1 MTARAVVLP
10 GPVAVIPSAKAAQ
23 KLAAQ
28 QRRAGVAGG
37 HGDVTGLA
45 DVVAEIDRL
54 SRAGSLP
61 ARVEGDDPQ
70 RLVVYTSR
78 HMVSLYLTRRGDAYS
93 LGHLAPLNF
102 RDQERLLRAAVLV
115 HCPAGWWAYHQVRDV
130 PPGWSGHWASIA
142 RAWQAAAVTSAPS
155 TLPPHHLAWLDLLT
169 EVVEATRDIEIERQ
183 RTGRPV
189 PYRRVTSA
197 QEERHTAR
205 GVYAFHLLRPASE
218 LAVGAAVYLV
228 DEPELRGR
236 VKDLRD
242 RQVVVRFDSAV
253 DYRRI
258 PPQGALQ
265 VQPSDRVYRAQLD
278 AVDALRRRE
287 VVNPY
292 LLAGLVDRWLQ
303 PYQPDH
309 AATPRESLDPGQLA
323 AFRRAL
329 TVPDQLLVLG
339 PPGTGKT
346 RTITEIAA
354 ACVARGQR
362 VLVTSHTN
370 RAVDNVLERLPA
382 EVRAVRLGNED
393 AMTSE
398 ARGFMVENQV
408 DALRE
413 EILAATEG
421 PASRLAA
428 FGGTDAPL
436 ARWQDFLVSQVAVA
450 TAKDAEVRA
459 HTAALDT
466 LVQRINAPLA
476 AAMAAAVATVTRA
489 RDETRQV
496 TGALETARQ
505 RHAAADARS
514 RTGWSAFFF
523 GWLAGRRWRQVR
535 ELEERLPR
543 LRSALAEAE
552 STRTALRAQVDAAV
566 SRDPEAAR
574 LVAAR
579 DTAVEAARQAVGEA
593 ARAAAMLRDALRPV
607 VPLPAGPP
615 AGPADGTPVDPAGWS
630 GYAEALGHAVGLAR
644 RRAAL
649 LDEWRARVRQPGEDL
664 HRETVRYA
672 DVVAATCIGT
682 ATTPLLAG
690 LDFDLAIVD
699 EAGQISTP
707 NLLVPLVRARRSVLV
722 GDHHQLPPF
731 LDDEVKGWTESLAR
745 SADVPAGKAEEIGDL
760 LRRSAFE
767 RLYQDAG
774 DGHRVM
780 LTVQRRMPET
790 LARFVSR
797 AFYSDVL
804 ETEHPG
810 GHHDPIFAQP
820 FAMVDTSDQ
829 AAAVR
834 AERAGRN
841 GEEWGRRGYVNDL
854 EARIVTD
861 LVTAYVHHYP
871 DWAVIVPYRAQVD
884 QLVELLAKSLGDAAG
899 VADRVGTV
907 DSFQGGER
915 DLVVYGFT
923 RSNSRGEVGFL
934 RELRRINVA
943 LTRARRQLVVVGD
956 ASTLRAARDEP
967 FAELFRA
974 MVEHLGH
981 SGDLRRSRDVSDL
994 LAKLARERG

>member
-1 MTARAVVLP
+1 MTARTVPLP
-10 GPVAVIPSAKAAQ
+10 GPVAVIPSPKAAQ
-23 KLAAQ
+23 KLAVQ
-28 QRRAGVAGG
+28 QRRSGNRGGGPGDVAGL
-37 HGDVTGLA
+37 T

-54 SRAGSLP
+54 SRAGTLP

-93 LGHLAPLNF
+93 LGHLTPLNF
-102 RDQERLLRAAVLV
+102 RDQERLLRGALLL

-130 PPGWSGHWASIA
+130 PPGWSGHWPAIA
-142 RAWQAAAVTSAPS
+142 GAWRAAAVTSPPP
-155 TLPPHHLAWLDLLT
+155 TLAPHHLAWLDLLT
-169 EVVEATRDIEIERQ
+169 EVVGATRDIEIERQ

-189 PYRRVTSA
+189 PYRRVTTA
-197 QEERHTAR
+197 REERHSAR
-205 GVYAFHLLRPASE
+205 GVYAFHLPRPASA

-236 VKDLRD
+236 VRDVRD
-242 RQVVVRFDSAV
+242 RQIVVRFDTAV

-265 VQPSDRVYRAQLD
+265 TQPSDRVYRAQLD
-278 AVDALRRRE
+278 ALDALRRRE
-287 VVNPY
+287 MVNPY
-292 LLAGLVDRWLQ
+292 LLANLVDRWLQ

-309 AATPRESLDPGQLA
+309 TATPREPLDAGQLA
-323 AFRRAL
+323 ALRRAL

-382 EVRAVRLGNED
+382 EVRAVRVGNED

-398 ARGFMVENQV
+398 ARGFMVEKQV
-408 DALRE
+408 DALRA
-413 EILAATEG
+413 EILAATDG
-421 PASRLAA
+421 AASRLAA
-428 FGGTDAPL
+428 FRGTDAPL
-436 ARWQDFLVSQVAVA
+436 ARWQEFLTSQVAA
-450 TAKDAEVRA
+450 ANQRDAEVRA
-459 HTAALDT
+459 HTASIDALVER
-466 LVQRINAPLA
+466 LMAPLA
-476 AAMAAAVATVTRA
+476 AAMAGAVATVTR
-489 RDETRQV
+489 
-496 TGALETARQ
+496 TGAEIHAITGLLETARR

-514 RTGWSAFFF
+514 RTGWFAFFF
-523 GWLAGRRWRQVR
+523 SWLAQRRWRRVQ
-535 ELEERLPR
+535 ELEEGRSR
-543 LRSALAEAE
+543 LRVALAEAE
-552 STRTALRAQVDAAV
+552 STRAALRARIDDAV
-566 SRDPEAAR
+566 NRDPEAAR
-574 LVAAR
+574 LLAAR
-579 DTAVEAARQAVGEA
+579 DGAAAAGQQAIREAE
-593 ARAAAMLRDALRPV
+593 RAATMIGNALRAV
-607 VPLPAGPP
+607 VPLPDGPP
-615 AGPADGTPVDPAGWS
+615 AEPAGWQRH
-630 GYAEALGHAVGLAR
+630 AEALGQAVDLAR

-649 LDEWRARVRQPGEDL
+649 LDEWRARVREPGEDL

-731 LDDEVKGWTESLAR
+731 LDDEVKGWAENLAR
-745 SADVPAGKAEEIGDL
+745 SPDAAAGRAGEIGDL

-767 RLYQDAG
+767 RLYLDAG

-780 LTVQRRMPET
+780 LTTQRRMPEPV
-790 LARFVSR
+790 ARFVSE
-797 AFYSDVL
+797 AFYSNVL
-804 ETEHPG
+804 ETEHAG
-810 GHHDPIFAQP
+810 DHHDPIFAQP

-834 AERAGRN
+834 AERAG
-841 GEEWGRRGYVNDL
+841 GSEEWGRRGYVNDL
-854 EARIVTD
+854 EARIITD
-861 LVTAYVHHYP
+861 LVTGYVHHYP

-884 QLVELLAKSLGDAAG
+884 LVSELLAKSLGDAAA

-943 LTRARRQLVVVGD
+943 LTRARRQLVVIGD

-967 FAELFRA
+967 FAELFRLLA
-974 MVEHLGH
+974 AHLAH
-981 SGDLRRSRDVSDL
+981 SGDLRRSREFTGR
-994 LAKLARERG
+994 LAELARERG